1 MQFQTLKITEENAN
15 ERLDTLLTKAL
26 NISRSSIKKMI
37 DQGAVLV
44 NKKVIHKPAMKLK
57 IKDIV
62 DFKPTLEKDQTL
74 HAEDIYFET
83 IFEDKDILVIN
94 KPASITVHPDGT
106 GHPSGTIV
114 NAVLSHLSFTGQGQ
128 AQTNLLRP
136 GIVHRLDK
144 DTSGVLL
151 IAKNPAALAKFSKL
165 FQDRKVKKT
174 YIALVKGSP
183 KTDTGRIE
191 ASIKR
196 NSSRRKEMA
205 INPQGRTAITTF
217 EVVKKFALPSPHG
230 TATLLKVN
238 ILTGRTH
245 QIRLHLASIG
255 LPIIGDP
262 TYGEQ
267 RINTFFHTNYGLTR
281 QFLHAKTLE
290 IDGRTFTAEEP
301 EELKK
306 VTCAISAVN

>member
-26 NISRSSIKKMI
+26 NVSRSSIKKMI
-37 DQGAVLV
+37 DQGAVSV

-62 DFKPTLEKDQTL
+62 SFKQIEEKDQTL
-74 HAEDIYFET
+74 KAEDIYFET

-94 KPASITVHPDGT
+94 KPAGITVHPDQT
-106 GHPSGTIV
+106 GHPTGTVV
-114 NAVLSHLSFTGQGQ
+114 NAVLSHLTFTSKEGG
-128 AQTNLLRP
+128 ASLRP

-151 IAKNPAALAKFSKL
+151 IAKNPSALAKFSKL

-174 YIALVKGSP
+174 YIALVKGTP
-183 KTDTGRIE
+183 KTDTGRID

-205 INPQGRTAITTF
+205 INAQGRTAVTLF

-255 LPIIGDP
+255 LPIIGDA
-262 TYGEQ
+262 TYGDPH
-267 RINTFFHTNYGLTR
+267 INTFFRTSYGLTR

-290 IDGRTFTAEEP
+290 IDGRTFTAEEL
-301 EELKK
+301 EDLKK
-306 VTCAISAVN
+306 VTAHI